1 MKFLRTATAAAAVLM
16 FAASAAQAEKKYDT
30 GASDTEIRLGNT
42 VPYSGPLSAHG
53 IQGRVEQAYF
63 RMLNEEQGGI
73 NGRKV
78 RLISLDDAFSPP
90 KTVEQTRKLVEQD
103 EVLATFASVGTA
115 AQTSVQRYLN
125 QKKIPQL
132 MVSTGASKFNQPKA
146 FPWTTPSSIS
156 YIDEAVIYGKY
167 LAKEK
172 PDSKIVVLYLNDDFG
187 KDYVAGLKRG
197 LGDKADKMI
206 VKELTY
212 ELADPTID
220 SQILAARD
228 TGADVFFNVTLG
240 KATSQSLKK
249 LAEINWKP
257 MHFICSPSA
266 GRVYLNAAGLENV
279 QGLLTASAM
288 KQISSPNWAND
299 PDVKGYLAFM
309 KKYLPNED
317 ISNEIGF
324 SMYMLSHVMAH
335 VLREAGDNLT
345 RENIIRIATN
355 LKDVKIPGLRPGVKY
370 TNNPENF
377 APIREM
383 QLMRFE
389 KDDWVPVGDVIS
401 AR

>member
-1 MKFLRTATAAAAVLM
+1 MKVFRTAVAAAAILL
-16 FAASAAQAEKKYDT
+16 AAGTAYAEKKYDQ

-73 NGRKV
+73 NGRKIN
-78 RLISLDDAFSPP
+78 LISLDDAFSPP

-103 EVLATFASVGTA
+103 GVLATFASVGTA
-115 AQTSVQRYLN
+115 AQTSVHRYLN

-132 MVSTGASKFNQPKA
+132 MVSTGAAKFNQPKA

-156 YIDEAVIYGKY
+156 YVDEATIYGKY

-172 PDSKIVVLYLNDDFG
+172 PNAKIVVLYLNDDFG
-187 KDYVAGLKRG
+187 KDYLHGLKIG

-220 SQILAARD
+220 SQILAAKD
-228 TGADVFFNVTLG
+228 SGADTFFNITLG

-249 LAEINWKP
+249 MGEIGWKP
-257 MHFICSPSA
+257 MHFIVSPSA
-266 GRVYLNAAGLENV
+266 GRVYLDAAGLQNV
-279 QGLLTASAM
+279 QGLMTAIGM
-288 KQISSPNWAND
+288 KQITSPKWAND
-299 PDVKGYLAFM
+299 PDVIAYKAFM

-317 ISNEIGF
+317 ITNEIGF
-324 SMYMLSHVMAH
+324 TMYMLSHVMAH
-335 VLREAGDNLT
+335 VIREAGDNLT
-345 RENIIRIATN
+345 RENIMKIATN
-355 LKDVKIPGLRPGVKY
+355 LNDIKVPGLRPGVKY
-370 TNNPENF
+370 SNNPQNF
-377 APIREM
+377 SPIREL

-389 KDDWVPVGDVIS
+389 GDDWVPVGEVIS

>member
-1 MKFLRTATAAAAVLM
+1 MTLFRTTVAAAGILL
-16 FAASAAQAEKKYDT
+16 FAGAAFAEKKYDT
-30 GASDTEIRLGNT
+30 GASDTEVRLGNT

-73 NGRKV
+73 NGRKIN
-78 RLISLDDAFSPP
+78 LISLDDAFSPP

-132 MVSTGASKFNQPKA
+132 MVSTGAAKFNQPKA

-156 YIDEAVIYGKY
+156 YVDEATIYGKY
-167 LAKEK
+167 LAANK
-172 PDSKIVVLYLNDDFG
+172 PDAKIVVLYLNDDFG
-187 KDYVAGLKRG
+187 KDYLHGFKVG
-197 LGDKADKMI
+197 LGDKASKMI

-220 SQILAARD
+220 SQILAAKD
-228 TGADVFFNVTLG
+228 AGADVFFNVTLG

-249 LAEINWKP
+249 MAEIGWKP

-266 GRVYLNAAGLENV
+266 GRVYLNAAGLQNV
-279 QGLLTASAM
+279 QGLMTAIGM
-288 KQISSPNWAND
+288 KQITSPEWAND
-299 PDVKGYLAFM
+299 ADVKQYLAFM

-317 ISNEIGF
+317 ITNEIGF

-335 VLREAGDNLT
+335 VIREAGDNLT
-345 RENIIRIATN
+345 RENIMKIATN
-355 LKDVKIPGLRPGVKY
+355 LKDVKVPGLRPGVKY
-370 TNNPENF
+370 SNSPDNF
-377 APIREM
+377 SPIREL
-383 QLMRFE
+383 QLMKFE
-389 KDDWVPVGDVIS
+389 KDDWVPVGGVIS
-401 AR
+401 TR